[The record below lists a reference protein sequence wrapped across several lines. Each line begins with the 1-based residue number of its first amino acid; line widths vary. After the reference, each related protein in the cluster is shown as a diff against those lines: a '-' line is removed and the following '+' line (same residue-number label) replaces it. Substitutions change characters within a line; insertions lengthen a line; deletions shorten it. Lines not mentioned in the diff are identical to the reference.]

1 MRNLTS
7 KNSNNK
13 EVFEKISFLEKRIFQ
28 MEQNF
33 NHLQETQ
40 RLFDEFMER
49 SPIYIF
55 FKDDRIRSIRLSRN
69 YEKMLGKPID
79 ELIGKTM
86 DEVFPSDLAKSMIAD
101 DLKILESG
109 EDLIVEEELNGRIY
123 TTAKFPINY
132 EGKSRYLA
140 GYTIDITKQKR
151 AEKALIDSEER
162 FRKIFYICPDTVCIS
177 RLKDGT
183 IIMINEAFTKI
194 MGYTCEEAIGNTMS
208 HCNIW
213 KNIEDREKIFAEL
226 IEKGEIINYEADLLT
241 KDRNVIHAL
250 ISASSVELSGIPFV
264 ISITKDISKHKIM
277 AEELNKSL
285 HNLRHAI
292 GATIQALISAME
304 SKDIYT
310 AGHQRRMA
318 DLARSIATKMSL
330 SKDMIEGLR
339 VAATIHDIGKL
350 TVPSEILSKPGKLS
364 SLEFSLIKEHAQNGY
379 EILKDVKSPWPL
391 AEIVHQH
398 HERLDGTGYP
408 KGLRGENI
416 CLEARILAVAD
427 VVEAMS
433 SHRPYRPA
441 QGIKAAIREIKR
453 NKGKLYDPDVVD
465 ACLELFHD
473 KKFQFKKQ

>member
-1 MRNLTS
+1 M
-7 KNSNNK
+7 
-13 EVFEKISFLEKRIFQ
+13 EKISFLEKKLFQ

-33 NHLQETQ
+33 YHLQETQ
-40 RLFDEFMER
+40 HLFDEFMER
-49 SPIYIF
+49 SPIFIF
-55 FKDDRIRSIRLSRN
+55 FKDDHIRSIRLSRN

-86 DEVFPSDLAKSMIAD
+86 DEVFPSDLAKGMIAD

-109 EDLIVEEELNGRIY
+109 EELVVEEELNGRIY

-132 EGKSRYLA
+132 KGKSRYLA
-140 GYTIDITKQKR
+140 GYTIDITEQKR

-177 RLKDGT
+177 QLKDGM
-183 IIMINEAFTKI
+183 IIMINEAFTKV
-194 MGYTCEEAIGNTMS
+194 MGYTSEEAVGNTIS

-213 KNIEDREKIFAEL
+213 KNTEDREAIFAEL
-226 IEKGEIINYEADLLT
+226 CKKGEIINYEVDLLT
-241 KDRNVIHAL
+241 KDGRVIHVL
-250 ISASSVELSGIPFV
+250 ISASSVELNGIPFV
-264 ISITKDISKHKIM
+264 ISITKDISKHKQM
-277 AEELNKSL
+277 AEDLNKSL
-285 HNLRHAI
+285 QKLRLAI

-330 SKDMIEGLR
+330 SKDRIEGLR
-339 VAATIHDIGKL
+339 IAATIHDIGKL
-350 TVPSEILSKPGKLS
+350 SVPSEILSKPGKLS
-364 SLEFSLIKEHAQNGY
+364 SLEFSLIKEHARNGY
-379 EILKDVKSPWPL
+379 EILKDVNSPWPL

-398 HERLDGTGYP
+398 HERLDGSGYP
-408 KGLRGENI
+408 KGLKGEEI
-416 CLEARILAVAD
+416 CLEAKILAVAD

-441 QGIKAAIREIKR
+441 QGIKAAIKEIEKNR
-453 NKGKLYDPDVVD
+453 GKLYDSDAVD
-465 ACLELFHD
+465 ACLELFRN
-473 KKFQFKKQ
+473 KNFQFKKR